1 MPSMEF
7 GQEVR
12 RRRIALQMSLEDLA
26 TASRLT
32 PGYIGTIEN
41 GKRDPSLSTVMALA
55 KGLRISVGELMGNRD
70 FSGPASE
77 AAALIERMPAELQY
91 HLLDL
96 LRAVYKTTLVMHG
109 DSIPSVEM
117 ATGTDGLLGI
127 VGSRHSSVINF
138 KHLPKMNPWDTE
150 EDRAQIR
157 ERFRNELSDRLQ
169 SEGFL
174 LAAST
179 LGRISGNAFAWDI
192 TLEDGSGGLYSY
204 QVRLQPGIPPYSAA
218 AMAELI
224 RQTSRSSTPTRS
236 SAL

>member
-1 MPSMEF
+1 
-7 GQEVR
+7 
-12 RRRIALQMSLEDLA
+12 MSLEDLA
-26 TASRLT
+26 TAAGLT
-32 PGYIGTIEN
+32 PNHIGTIEN

-55 KGLRISVGELMGNRD
+55 KGLRISLGELIGNRD

-96 LRAVYKTTLVMHG
+96 LRAVYKTTLVIHA
-109 DSIPSVEM
+109 DSSPSVEL
-117 ATGTDGLLGI
+117 ATGTNGLWGI
-127 VGSRHSSVINF
+127 VGSRHSSVMGF
-138 KHLPKMNPWDTE
+138 KQIPKMNPWDTD

-179 LGRISGNAFAWDI
+179 LGLISGNAFAWDI

-204 QVRLQPGIPPYSAA
+204 QVRLPPGISPYSAA
-218 AMAELI
+218 AMAELM
-224 RQTSRSSTPTRS
+224 RQTSRSSPPQRLD
-236 SAL
+236 AL